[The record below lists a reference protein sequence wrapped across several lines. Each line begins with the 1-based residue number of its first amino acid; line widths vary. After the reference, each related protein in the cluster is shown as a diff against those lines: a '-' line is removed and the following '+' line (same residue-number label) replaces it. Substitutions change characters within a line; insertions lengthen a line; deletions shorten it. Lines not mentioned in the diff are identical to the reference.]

1 MRFDSVTH
9 LYFVGIGGIGMSALA
24 RFFNTAGRVVAGY
37 DKTSTVLTRQLE
49 AEGIRVVYDDA
60 PDAFDFSGFPV
71 QSTLVVYTPA
81 VPNNHFQLN
90 WLKDNGYQVLKRAQ
104 VLGVVS
110 EGLSSICVAGTHGKT
125 TVSTLTA
132 HLLKQSSVD
141 CHAFIGGISKNYMTN
156 YLSSPDS
163 HWVVLEADE
172 FDRSFLNLSPQ
183 MAVVTSADADHL
195 DIYGESKY
203 VTEAFEL
210 FLGKV
215 KPNGV
220 MVVKKG
226 LSLRVA
232 ALPEQRSFTYA
243 LSDQGADFYAA
254 DIVLKDG
261 FYSFSLVTP
270 NGTVPSLELG
280 VPGLL
285 NVENAVAASS
295 MALTAGITPD
305 ELRKGLASFTGIKRR
320 FDYWIKHERFCL
332 IDDYAHH
339 PEEINATA
347 KSVRAIYPGKKIV
360 AAFQPHLYSRTNDF
374 HQEFAMALSQ
384 FDQVF
389 LLDIYPAR
397 ELPIPGVDSHLI
409 AKNIKC
415 PVQVVA
421 KQDLAAAIA
430 ASGPDVVLTMGA
442 GDIDQ
447 LLPQLKQVFDMEILR
462 GNG

>member
-1 MRFDSVTH
+1 MKFDSVTH

-24 RFFNTAGRVVAGY
+24 RFFNASGRVVAGY
-37 DKTSTVLTRQLE
+37 DKTPTVLTAELE
-49 AEGIRVVYDDA
+49 SEGIDVVYDDSLV
-60 PDAFDFSGFPV
+60 AFDFSAFPV
-71 QSTLVVYTPA
+71 KSTLVVFTPA
-81 VPNNHFQLN
+81 VPVNHPQLN
-90 WLKDNGYQVLKRAQ
+90 WLKDSGYSVLKRAQ

-110 EGLSSICVAGTHGKT
+110 EGLKSICVAGTHGKT

-141 CHAFIGGISKNYMTN
+141 CHAFIGGISKNYHTN
-156 YLSSPDS
+156 YLSSPQS
-163 HWVVLEADE
+163 QWVVLEADE

-215 KPNGV
+215 KPQGV

-226 LSLRVA
+226 LPLTFPVSQT
-232 ALPEQRSFTYA
+232 QRCFSYS
-243 LSDQGADFYAA
+243 LSDQADYYAA
-254 DIVLKDG
+254 DIVLRNG
-261 FYSFSLVTP
+261 FYSFTLVTP
-270 NGTVPSLELG
+270 QGIIQNLELG

-285 NVENAVAASS
+285 NVENAVAASA
-295 MALTAGITPD
+295 MALNAGVLPD
-305 ELRKGLASFTGIKRR
+305 ELRRGLASFAGIRRR
-320 FDYWIKHERFCL
+320 FDYWIKHETVCL

-347 KSVRAIYPGKKIV
+347 KSVRAIYPDKKIV

-374 HQEFAMALSQ
+374 YKEFAAALSQ

-397 ELPIPGVDSHLI
+397 ELPIKGVDSHLI
-409 AKNIKC
+409 ARGVTC
-415 PVQVVA
+415 PVQVVS
-421 KQDLAAAIA
+421 KQELAAAVVQA
-430 ASGPDVVLTMGA
+430 KADVVMTMGA

-447 LLPQLKQVFDMEILR
+447 LLPGLKDVLMMEISKA
-462 GNG
+462 NG